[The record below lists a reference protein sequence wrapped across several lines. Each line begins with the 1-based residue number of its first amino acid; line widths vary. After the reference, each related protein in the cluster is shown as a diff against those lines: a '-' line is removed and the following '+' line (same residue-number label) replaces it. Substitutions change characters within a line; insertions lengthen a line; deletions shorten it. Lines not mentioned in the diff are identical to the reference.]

1 MTDDGSGPESDLGA
15 ENESEAGERSVAV
28 TLENRLMSHGL
39 YVTDVRW
46 MAETEPPGDD
56 GAGIELEYEAV
67 SEAPAV
73 TSDEVGA
80 VLRTLLTIG
89 DEREWTPGR
98 LEVTS
103 LTTDG
108 DVRGWWYVEREW
120 FERLGSD
127 LSQVEFSER
136 VLSTVKNYRH
146 ERDSR

>member
-1 MTDDGSGPESDLGA
+1 MTDQGSDPGVGDESAAGA
-15 ENESEAGERSVAV
+15 RPVAV

-39 YVTDVRW
+39 YLTAFRW
-46 MAETEPPGDD
+46 LDEHEPPGAD

-67 SEAPAV
+67 SDAPAV

-120 FERLGSD
+120 FDRLGD
-127 LSQVEFSER
+127 ELSQLEFSQR
-136 VLSTVKNYRH
+136 VLSTVRNRQNL
-146 ERDSR
+146 